1 MAPNG
6 PLVFACSSP
15 NNVAFAQTFWTSVM
29 LPPLLESRLGPATL
43 QQSEKKSEKE
53 KILEA
58 QSMEKRKVKEKCLQ
72 QARRREEILAL
83 LRKQREKR
91 IAKELISYPHKPK
104 IKTDQVSRQKVSED
118 DLMDQEAVK
127 ALK

>member
-1 MAPNG
+1 MRFYFPERNTAPQG
-6 PLVFACSSP
+6 S
-15 NNVAFAQTFWTSVM
+15 Q
-29 LPPLLESRLGPATL
+29 PPRK
-43 QQSEKKSEKE
+43 SEKKSEKE
-53 KILEA
+53 RILEA
-58 QSMEKRKVKEKCLQ
+58 QSTEKRKVKEKCLQ

-91 IAKELISYPHKPK
+91 IVKELISYPYKPK
-104 IKTDQVSRQKVSED
+104 IKTDQVSRQKVSEA